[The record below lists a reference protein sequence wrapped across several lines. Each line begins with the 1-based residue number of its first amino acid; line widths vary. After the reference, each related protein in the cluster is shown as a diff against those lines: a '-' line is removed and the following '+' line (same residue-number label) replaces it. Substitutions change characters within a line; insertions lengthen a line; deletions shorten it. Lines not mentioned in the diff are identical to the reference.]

1 VRQLPAV
8 LAEDGAHF
16 PPSIEEFFLPGLG
29 GQPWIS
35 KITVLLWA
43 GVALTI
49 LYFLIAYRNPKL
61 VPTKSQ
67 WIAESMYGFVR
78 DGVARQTIG
87 SQEGLRFAPYL
98 ASLFL
103 FVLVTNLWGI
113 IPFAQISPNSHI
125 AFPAFLGVISWLMYN
140 YIGIRKHGLGKYL
153 KMNTF
158 PEGTPLWIAPLLVPM
173 EFFSNLIIRPVTLAV
188 RLFAN
193 MFAGH
198 LILLVFTLGGFTL
211 LGLNSILLKPVS
223 LLAWLLAIVLTL
235 FEAVVAVLQAYVF
248 IVLTAAYLQGAL
260 AEEH

>member
-8 LAEDGAHF
+8 LAEGGAHF

-29 GQPWIS
+29 GQPWVS

-61 VPTKSQ
+61 VPSKNQ

-87 SQEGLRFAPYL
+87 SHEGLQFAPYL
-98 ASLFL
+98 TSLFL
-103 FVLVTNLWGI
+103 FVLVSNLWGI
-113 IPFAQISPNSHI
+113 IPFAQISPMSHI

-140 YIGIRKHGLGKYL
+140 YVGIRKHGLGKYL
-153 KMNTF
+153 RMNTF
-158 PEGTPLWIAPLLVPM
+158 PEGTPLWIAPLLIPM

-211 LGLNSILLKPVS
+211 LGANAVFLKPVS
-223 LLAWLLAIVLTL
+223 LIAWLLAIVLTL